1 MLFVPCVLFAGATCS
16 CCCNN
21 LSCRNACVDLALPLV
36 YLCALHSAF
45 AFALVFLLLL
55 LFLFLLLFS
64 FVSFCFVL
72 LSACVVAVVFVLFNV
87 IASTLVHRHG
97 HGHEARGLRHMAT
110 PATPFLPLYYMWY
123 VCVFYTMHKLFF
135 NISAA
140 DAICLG
146 RKLDKRLASSLHGFA
161 PTGA

>member
-45 AFALVFLLLL
+45 AFALVFLLL
-55 LFLFLLLFS
+55 FLFLLLFS

-72 LSACVVAVVFVLFNV
+72 LSACVVFVLFNV

-140 DAICLG
+140 DAICLA

-161 PTGA
+161 PTRA

>member
-45 AFALVFLLLL
+45 AFALVFLLL
-55 LFLFLLLFS
+55 FLFLLLFS
-64 FVSFCFVL
+64 FISFCFVL
-72 LSACVVAVVFVLFNV
+72 LSACVVAVAVVFVLFNV

-161 PTGA
+161 PTRA